1 MHIESRHSIAYVDG
15 RQVSLADA
23 CLQVTDPAVVRGDG
37 VFEVVRLYGGIP
49 LELPAHMERLQR
61 SADAMHIALP
71 VERLRKDV
79 TLAIR
84 ATGGLD
90 RVVRII
96 ATAAGRS
103 IVSVEPFSP
112 PPNHTELL
120 PVEHR
125 PSPLLTGVKSL
136 SYGAN
141 MLANRLA
148 DEAGCWQ
155 ALFVDPVTR
164 LVTESSVASFVW
176 SEHGSVFTPP
186 LSDGIL
192 DSITRQMLLATGAA
206 REESCSLDRLR
217 NADGAGLLGTTV
229 ELYPVCAIRGI
240 VQFSTE
246 VAALTHAR
254 SMLRERIQGQL
265 ARTAQLA
272 AF

>member
-1 MHIESRHSIAYVDG
+1 MQVGTEDPIAFVDG
-15 RQVSLADA
+15 RRISLTHAY
-23 CLQVTDPAVVRGDG
+23 LEVTDPAVVRGDG

-49 LELPAHMERLQR
+49 LALPAHMERLQR
-61 SADAMHIALP
+61 SADAMRLELP

-79 TLAIR
+79 ARAIR
-84 ATGGLD
+84 AAKGLD

-96 ATAAGRS
+96 VTAAGRS
-103 IVSVEPFSP
+103 IVSVELFSP
-112 PPNHTELL
+112 PPENTELF

-148 DEAGCWQ
+148 HDAGCWQ
-155 ALFVDPVTR
+155 ALFIDPVTG
-164 LVTESSVASFVW
+164 LVTESAVASFVW
-176 SEHGSVFTPP
+176 VEHGQVLTPP

-192 DSITRQMLLATGAA
+192 DSITRQMLLATRAA
-206 REESCSLDRLR
+206 REESCSLERLR

-229 ELYPVCAIRGI
+229 ELYPVSAIRGI
-240 VQFSTE
+240 VRFSTD
-246 VAALTHAR
+246 VAPLTRAR
-254 SMLRERIQGQL
+254 EMLRERIRGQL
-265 ARTAQLA
+265 ARTTQPA